1 MLRPRIVLVAL
12 GLVAAAFLAHA
23 ATVRYP
29 PSPVAFDADPAV
41 WPGVFHVHT
50 VASDGLGTLD
60 DVAEAAK
67 AAGATWVLVADHNR
81 LDFPSGR
88 LVKGVLM
95 VSAPEVSALDGHV
108 NALGVSRALTRPERK
123 APTALAT
130 IRSLGGTPVA
140 AHPLDWKRP
149 YHGLDDPALGGME
162 VLSADQELHDA
173 LLAPLRI
180 VPAALSYLVNPMH
193 GVARLIRRPAATLA
207 RWDELLATRRIMGFC
222 AIDAHGRPSYTV
234 MMRLLQMHVVV
245 GRPRSNDASA
255 DGAAL
260 LDALTRGR
268 SYCGVEVFGSAG
280 GFRFGATVG
289 PRVAGIGDEVALA
302 EHPVLKVDLAYSA
315 LPRDVHPVIICGG
328 AETALIRQPG
338 QERLTYEFRPVRTG
352 ACRVEVRL
360 GGPGAAAVPWIV
372 SNPIFVR

>member
-1 MLRPRIVLVAL
+1 MLRPRNVLVVL
-12 GLVAAAFLAHA
+12 GLVVAAFVAHA

-29 PSPVAFDADPAV
+29 PTPVAFDADPAV

-60 DVAEAAK
+60 EVAEAAK

-81 LDFPSGR
+81 VDIPSGR

-108 NALGVSRALTRPERK
+108 NAIGVGRALTRPERK

-140 AHPLDWKRP
+140 AHPLDRKRP
-149 YHGLDDPALGGME
+149 YRRLDDPGLAGME

-173 LLAPLRI
+173 LRAPHRL
-180 VPAALSYLVNPMH
+180 VPAALAYLVNPMH

-207 RWDELLATRRIMGFC
+207 RWDEMLATRRIMGYC
-222 AIDAHGRPSYTV
+222 AIDAHGRPPYAV
-234 MMRLLQMHVVV
+234 MMRLLQMYVVV
-245 GRPRSNDASA
+245 GRPRSGDAAA

-268 SYCGVEVFGSAG
+268 SYCGVDAFGSAG
-280 GFRFGATVG
+280 GFRYTA
-289 PRVAGIGDEVALA
+289 VAGTRTAGIADDVALA
-302 EHPVLKVDLAYSA
+302 GHPVLRVDLAYA
-315 LPRDVHPVIICGG
+315 TLPADVYPVVICGG
-328 AETALIRQPG
+328 VETALTRRPG
-338 QERLTYEFRPVRTG
+338 QAQHTYEFRPVRAG

-360 GGPGAAAVPWIV
+360 GGPGAAALPWIV